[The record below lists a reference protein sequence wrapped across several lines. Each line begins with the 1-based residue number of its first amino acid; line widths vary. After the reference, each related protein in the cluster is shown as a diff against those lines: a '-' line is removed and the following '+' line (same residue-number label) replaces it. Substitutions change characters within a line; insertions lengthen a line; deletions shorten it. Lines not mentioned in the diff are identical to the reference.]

1 MAKAIRIA
9 VLLFVLATVAVGAWQ
24 TRSRTQSWQRT
35 LDVVVYPINGDR
47 REATANYIA
56 ALSDASFESIR
67 TFIRREAEPYG
78 LGLVTPVDVA
88 LGPGVTTLPPS
99 PPRGGSAIDVIFW
112 SLKLR
117 FWAWRNDDY
126 PGAEPDVRIFAVYH
140 DPAVTARVEHSVGLK
155 EGLIGIANVFA
166 APHMGEENNVI
177 VAHEL
182 LHTLG
187 ATDKYDPA
195 TNQPLFPE
203 GYAEPDRVPPYPQA
217 FAEIMAGRIP
227 LSETE
232 SDTPRTLDF
241 AVIGP
246 VTARE
251 IYWRRQ

>member
-35 LDVVVYPINGDR
+35 LDVVVYPINADR
-47 REATANYIA
+47 REVTADYIA
-56 ALSDASFESIR
+56 TLSGESFASIR
-67 TFIRREAEPYG
+67 SFMRQEAEPYS

-88 LGPGVTTLPPS
+88 LGPQIATLPPA
-99 PPRGGSAIDVIFW
+99 PPRGGSALEVIVW

-126 PGAEPDVRIFAVYH
+126 PGAKPDVRIFAMFF
-140 DPAVTARVEHSVGLK
+140 DPATTPRVEHSVGLK

-166 APHMGEENNVI
+166 AAHMGEENNVI

-187 ATDKYDPA
+187 ATDKYDRA
-195 TNQPLFPE
+195 SGQPLFPE
-203 GYAEPDRVPPYPQA
+203 GYVEPDRSPLHPQE

-232 SDTPRTLDF
+232 SDTPRNLEL
-241 AVIGP
+241 AIIGP
-246 VTARE
+246 KTAAE
-251 IYWRRQ
+251 INWRR

>member
-9 VLLFVLATVAVGAWQ
+9 VLLFVLATVAVGTWQ

-47 REATANYIA
+47 REATADYIA
-56 ALSDASFESIR
+56 TLSGASFESIR

-78 LGLVTPVDVA
+78 LGLVSPVDVA
-88 LGPGVTTLPPS
+88 LGPQVMSLPPTL
-99 PPRGGSAIDVIFW
+99 PRGGSAIDVIFW

-117 FWAWRNDDY
+117 FWAWRNGDY
-126 PGAEPDVRIFAVYH
+126 SGAKPDVRIFAVYH
-140 DPAVTARVEHSVGLK
+140 DPAITSRIEHSVGLK

-166 APHMGEENNVI
+166 AAHMGEENNVI

-187 ATDKYDPA
+187 ATDKYDRFS
-195 TNQPLFPE
+195 NQPLFPH
-203 GYAEPDRVPPYPQA
+203 GYVEPDRIPLYPQE

-232 SDTPRTLDF
+232 SDTPRTLEL

-251 IYWRRQ
+251 IYWRR

>member
-9 VLLFVLATVAVGAWQ
+9 VLLFVLATVAVSAWQ

-47 REATANYIA
+47 REATADYVA
-56 ALSDASFESIR
+56 ALSGASFESIR

-78 LGLVTPVDVA
+78 LGLVSPIDVA
-88 LGPGVTTLPPS
+88 LGPQVTSLPPS
-99 PPRGGSAIDVIFW
+99 PPHGGSAIDVIFW

-117 FWAWRNDDY
+117 FWAWRNDDF
-126 PGAEPDVRIFAVYH
+126 PGARPDVRIFAVYH
-140 DPAVTARVEHSVGLK
+140 DPAISSRVEHSVGLK

-166 APHMGEENNVI
+166 AAHMGEENNVI

-187 ATDKYDPA
+187 ATDKYDRSS
-195 TNQPLFPE
+195 NQPLFPQ
-203 GYAEPDRVPPYPQA
+203 GYVEPDRVPLYPQE

-241 AVIGP
+241 AVIGSQ
-246 VTARE
+246 TAAE
-251 IYWRRQ
+251 IRWLR

>member
-1 MAKAIRIA
+1 MARAIRIA
-9 VLLFVLATVAVGAWQ
+9 LLLFVLATVAVGTWQ

-35 LDVVVYPINGDR
+35 LDVVVYPVNGDR
-47 REATANYIA
+47 REATADYIA
-56 ALSDASFESIR
+56 SLSRESFESIG
-67 TFIRREAEPYG
+67 TFVRREAEPFS

-88 LGPGVTTLPPS
+88 LGPEVSALPPS
-99 PPRGGSAIDVIFW
+99 APRGGSAIEVILW

-117 FWAWRNDDY
+117 FWVWRNDDY
-126 PGAEPDVRIFAVYH
+126 PGARPDVRIFAVYH
-140 DPAVTARVEHSVGLK
+140 DPAITARVEHSVGLK
-155 EGLIGIANVFA
+155 EGLIGIANLFA

-177 VAHEL
+177 VVHEL

-187 ATDKYDPA
+187 ATDKYDLSSG
-195 TNQPLFPE
+195 QPLFPQ
-203 GYAEPDRVPPYPQA
+203 GYVEPDRVPLHPQQ

-232 SDTPRTLDF
+232 SDTPRTLEL